1 MSLEQNKE
9 LARRYFES
17 CLQGDLDIFDQILA
31 PEFHVF
37 HIRQR
42 GQPGPAEERGPAAFK
57 QVIPAFRAAF
67 PDGQIVVD
75 DMVAE
80 ADRVTACWTFRGT
93 HQGEYFGVPPTGQT
107 ITYSGVNGFRIK
119 NNQLAESWDIWDTIN
134 LFQQLGLLPPT
145 GEILAKAHNKAEA

>member
-9 LARRYFES
+9 LARLYFEN

-31 PEFHVF
+31 PEFYVF
-37 HIRQR
+37 HVRQR
-42 GQPGPAEERGPAAFK
+42 GQPVPAEERGPAAFK
-57 QVIPAFRAAF
+57 EFIPTFRAAF

-80 ADRVTACWTFRGT
+80 ADRVIACWTFRGT

-119 NNQLAESWDIWDTIN
+119 DNQLTESWDIWDSIN

-145 GEILAKAHNKAEA
+145 AQILAQDHNKAES